1 MNDSMTDQ
9 HAAANPMQGYFDWQ
23 VNTLMLAYDLGSPVR
38 GDDADGAERRRRSV
52 ENEVRTLTLAIV
64 PDIYQEDPEL
74 AWPPEVM
81 MDITR
86 ATLLRAA
93 EVAGVVGV

>member
-1 MNDSMTDQ
+1 MSETTD
-9 HAAANPMQGYFDWQ
+9 AANPMQGYFDWQ

-38 GDDADGAERRRRSV
+38 GDDAEGAERRRRSV
-52 ENEVRTLTLAIV
+52 EDEVRTLTLAMV
-64 PDIYQEDPEL
+64 PDVYKEDPTL
-74 AWPPEVM
+74 GWPPPVM

-93 EVAGVVGV
+93 EVAGIVDLKHP